1 MENIL
6 KVNQKENTLNRMD
19 PIIPTPYITLPKQIY
34 QNATTLK
41 Y

>member
-6 KVNQKENTLNRMD
+6 KANQKENPLNKMD

-34 QNATTLK
+34 QSSNTLK